1 MILTCPAC
9 ETSYSVKD
17 GAIPPQGRNVRCASC
32 KHSWHQDGELGAVT
46 QAPAPPSE
54 PPAPWP
60 EPGPTPHSEPITE
73 PEPDSDPDP
82 DPEPDSEP
90 DPEPGPDPE
99 ATAEVARP
107 QTSPSAEQFERGD
120 VPENE
125 ADADPVPVLNR
136 PVTAKPSV
144 AYEFRRDPRV
154 SLQPGIEDDS
164 AALVDSAV
172 AASANSQAASVDAA
186 DPSSDWNDASYAADE
201 SPAPRRKAPLIIL
214 TLVLFVALVAAAAW
228 FLAPPSWMVRAGLA
242 SASTDSPLK
251 LMVTSQDRQ
260 KLASGNDLV
269 SLSGRVINPTDATQA
284 VPALQADLR
293 NGAGKLVYSWTIAPP
308 APRLPPRGSAS
319 FNAAELGVP
328 ADATSL
334 TLRWAN

>member
-9 ETSYSVKD
+9 GTSYSVKD

-32 KHSWHQDGELGAVT
+32 KHSWHQDGELGAIT
-46 QAPAPPSE
+46 QAPVSPSE

-60 EPGPTPHSEPITE
+60 EPGPTPQSEPITGPE
-73 PEPDSDPDP
+73 PE
-82 DPEPDSEP
+82 SELES
-90 DPEPGPDPE
+90 EPGPDPE
-99 ATAEVARP
+99 ASAEVEP
-107 QTSPSAEQFERGD
+107 PETSPSAEQFERGD

-125 ADADPVPVLNR
+125 ADAVPFPTPNR
-136 PVTAKPSV
+136 PIAAKQSV
-144 AYEFRRDPRV
+144 AYEYRRDPGV
-154 SLQPGIEDDS
+154 SLQPGIEHDS
-164 AALVDSAV
+164 AATADSAV
-172 AASANSQAASVDAA
+172 AVSANSEAASVDAT

-201 SPAPRRKAPLIIL
+201 SPDPRRKAPLIIL
-214 TLVLFVALVAAAAW
+214 ALVLFVALIAAAAW
-228 FLAPPSWMVRAGLA
+228 FFAPSSWMARAGLA